1 MEDAVT
7 LQKDSQNR
15 ISVTKLGFEEY
26 TIRAEPLPDGDGWVL
41 RGVRMVTEAELE
53 ILSDGRQSSLIDA
66 ALRNIAAGNTSK
78 RYRRS
83 T

>member
-1 MEDAVT
+1 MDEVVT

-15 ISVTKLGFEEY
+15 ISITKLGFEED

-53 ILSDGRQSSLIDA
+53 ILSDPRQSSLIDA
-66 ALRNIAAGNTSK
+66 AMRNIEAGKTVK
-78 RYRRS
+78 RHRRS